1 MKKWLKKLK
10 NEDGFTLLEM
20 TIVVMV
26 IAILIIVMIPNITK
40 TNSSVNV
47 TTNKA
52 LTQTIEAQKIL
63 YKAENGKTPKV
74 DELHTEK
81 YITDDQ
87 YEAYKEN
94 LKSVD
99 NDENPEGG

>member
-63 YKAENGKTPKV
+63 YKAEKGNTPTLEELKV
-74 DELHTEK
+74 GE
-81 YITDDQ
+81 YITEDQ
-87 YEAYKEN
+87 YNAYDEI
-94 LKSVD
+94 LADDKS
-99 NDENPEGG
+99 DEG